1 MHKAVLINKVG
12 PNLGKFGWNPT
23 GDWITPKM
31 CCQKEASRKAQ
42 NGYGNTGIQTA
53 GLFSM
58 EREYLKI
65 HDFSSSQEN
74 QLTKSPFG
82 WPQTLPMRLL
92 MELMAPNWE
101 AMIDVG
107 YDDATHSQ
115 ISSLIFHGND

>member
-1 MHKAVLINKVG
+1 VLRYSGNLQNAQTMHKAVLINKVG

-65 HDFSSSQEN
+65 HDFFI
-74 QLTKSPFG
+74 KSEKSTHKVAL
-82 WPQTLPMRLL
+82 WL
-92 MELMAPNWE
+92 APNFADE
-101 AMIDVG
+101 VVDGVNG
-107 YDDATHSQ
+107 TQLGSHD
-115 ISSLIFHGND
+115 